1 MFVNTCLTFPAIQMR
16 LKNVVSSL
24 VSSLGQLWR
33 RVGWIAIALSLF
45 CWSGWATPAF
55 AETTNNPDRSIQ
67 PYLERVS
74 ESISEFRLDNGM
86 KFILMERHQAPVIS
100 FVTYANVGGV
110 NEPEGKTG
118 VAHFLEHLAFKGTQK
133 IGTENYQAEKPLL
146 EKLDRIAKRLQAAKA
161 AGDTQKVEQLQQAF
175 QKAQQKANSYVK
187 QNEFGQI
194 VEKYGGVGLNAATS
208 ADATRYFYN
217 FPANKL
223 ELWMSLES
231 ERFLEPVFREFYQE
245 KQVIL
250 EERRLRTDNSPV
262 GKLIEEFLET
272 AFQEHPYGQPVIG
285 YPEDLRSLTREDVRD
300 FFQTYYVP
308 SNLIVG
314 IVGDIDPKQV
324 KELAQTYFGRYPS
337 QPEPPKVTTV
347 EPPQEEPREVT
358 LRLPSQ
364 PWYLEGYHR
373 PALDHPDS
381 TIYDAIAGILSG
393 GRTSR
398 LYKSLVEEKQVALN
412 AQGFNGFPGDRFANI
427 MLFYGR
433 TAPDRS
439 VEELANALHGEIE
452 RLKAEPVTSEELER
466 VKAQSRA
473 SLLRR
478 LDSNQGMANLLLE
491 YEAKTGDWR
500 NLFSELEAIE
510 QVTAEDIMR
519 VAKETFQPDNR
530 TVGKILPEES

>member
-1 MFVNTCLTFPAIQMR
+1 MFVNICLTSQSTPMR
-16 LKNVVSSL
+16 LKSKISSFW
-24 VSSLGQLWR
+24 QLWR
-33 RVGWIAIALSLF
+33 RVGIAVVALSMVW
-45 CWSGWATPAF
+45 WSGLVAPAY
-55 AETTNNPDRSIQ
+55 AEPTNTSERSIQ

-110 NEPEGKTG
+110 NEPKGKTG
-118 VAHFLEHLAFKGTQK
+118 VAHFLEHLAFKGTKK
-133 IGTENYQAEKPLL
+133 IGTENYQAEQPLL
-146 EKLDRIAKRLQAAKA
+146 EKLDQIEKRKQAAKA
-161 AGDTQKVEQLQQAF
+161 AGNTQKVKQLEKQF
-175 QKAQQKANSYVK
+175 QNIQEKANKYVV

-231 ERFLEPVFREFYQE
+231 ERFLEPVFREFYKE

-272 AFQEHPYGQPVIG
+272 AFKKHPYGQPVIG
-285 YPEDLRSLTREDVRD
+285 YPEDLRSLTREDVRE

-308 SNLIVG
+308 SNLIMGV
-314 IVGDIDPKQV
+314 VGDIDPERVKQ
-324 KELAQTYFGRYPS
+324 LAETYFGRYPK

-347 EPPQEEPREVT
+347 EPPQEESREVT

-381 TIYDAIAGILSG
+381 TIYDAIAGILSS

-412 AQGFNGFPGDRFANI
+412 AQGFNGFPGDRFENM

-433 TAPDRS
+433 TAPNRS
-439 VEELANALHGEIE
+439 VEELANALHAEIE
-452 RLKAEPVTSEELER
+452 RLKTEPVTSEELEK

-473 SLLRR
+473 SLLRQ
-478 LDSNQGMANLLLE
+478 LDSNRGMANLLLE